1 MKTLIF
7 ILCFPILGF
16 GQTVTDTCFT
26 TQQIH
31 DISETLDNL
40 YYTDSI
46 NNTLITQQES
56 VIIKQDQLIRL
67 DSVQLV
73 YKQQQIDLLES
84 NINLYVKQQKQLQ
97 PKWFNHKMVWF
108 SAGILTSILAAK
120 LIIEVIQ

>member
-1 MKTLIF
+1 M
-7 ILCFPILGF
+7 
-16 GQTVTDTCFT
+16 
-26 TQQIH
+26 
-31 DISETLDNL
+31 DNL

-108 SAGILTSILAAK
+108 SAGILTSILTAK
-120 LIIEVIQ
+120 LIIEVVQ

>member
-1 MKTLIF
+1 M
-7 ILCFPILGF
+7 
-16 GQTVTDTCFT
+16 
-26 TQQIH
+26 
-31 DISETLDNL
+31 DNL

-97 PKWFNHKMVWF
+97 PKWFNHKD
-108 SAGILTSILAAK
+108 
-120 LIIEVIQ
+120 